1 MKSTVE
7 TLEPTK
13 VKMVVE
19 VDYDELKPAM
29 DKAYKEIGS
38 QVNIPGFRKG
48 HVPPRII
55 DQRFGRG
62 VVIEQVVNQ
71 VVPEYLSQAIVENE
85 LRPLAEPSIEVKT
98 VPNIEGPEG
107 GTLEFEA
114 EMDVVPD
121 FDLPPLEGIEV
132 EVDPILVSD
141 EDVDAELLELRG
153 RFASLKNLDR
163 AAEDG
168 DFLAL
173 DISAVV
179 DGDEIDQ
186 LTDVSYELGS
196 GSMLEGQDEALR
208 GASAGDEV
216 EFTSEILGGEHA
228 GKQADITVVV
238 QGVKE
243 RELPDVDDDFA
254 MMVSEFDTAQEL
266 VEDTRAQVREAK
278 RGQQALQARDRLLEN
293 LVENSEILLPQ
304 SVIDSEVARRTDEDT
319 DDEVK
324 AQLVEAISKDI
335 RQQILL
341 DTLAHERQVQVGQQ
355 ELVDFMMQTARNF
368 GMDVNQMLS
377 DQQQVQNMY
386 GELARTKALVSV
398 LADAVV
404 TDTDGESVDLSEFT
418 FDRAKAEAEAA
429 AAAARA
435 AEAAE
440 AEAGDAPT
448 EFALNID
455 DLEEDPEEQD

>member
-7 TLEPTK
+7 NLEPTK

-29 DKAYKEIGS
+29 EKAYKEIGS

-71 VVPEYLSQAIVENE
+71 VVPDYLTQAIVENE
-85 LRPLAEPSIEVKT
+85 LRPLAEPSIEVKG
-98 VPNIEGPEG
+98 VPNTEGPEG
-107 GTLEFEA
+107 GTLEFVS

-121 FDLPPLEGIEV
+121 FDLPELQGVEV
-132 EVDPILVSD
+132 EVDPIEVTD

-168 DFLAL
+168 DFLTL
-173 DISAVV
+173 DITAVV

-196 GSMLEGQDEALR
+196 ETMLPGQDEALR

-216 EFTSEILGGEHA
+216 QFTSTILGGERA
-228 GKQADITVVV
+228 GQEADITAVV

-254 MMVSEFDTAQEL
+254 MMVSEFDTAEEL
-266 VEDTRAQVREAK
+266 VEDMKKVVREGK
-278 RGQQALQARDRLLEN
+278 RSQQALQARDRLLEQ
-293 LVENSEILLPQ
+293 LVASTEILIPQ
-304 SVIDSEVARRTDEDT
+304 PVVDAEVARRTDDDT
-319 DDEVK
+319 DEETK
-324 AQLVEAISKDI
+324 EQLAEAIGKDI

-341 DTLAHERQVQVGQQ
+341 DSLVKERQVQVGQQ

-368 GMDVNQMLS
+368 GMDINQMLS
-377 DQQQVQNMY
+377 DQHQIQNMY

-404 TDTDGESVDLSEFT
+404 TDTEGETVDLTEFT
-418 FDRAKAEAEAA
+418 FDKAKAEAEAA
-429 AAAARA
+429 AKAAQAAADEAA
-435 AEAAE
+435 AEE
-440 AEAGDAPT
+440 TPT
-448 EFALNID
+448 EFTLNID
-455 DLEEDPEEQD
+455 DLED